1 MSITATA
8 DWLTP
13 EMLWQLGRVSDPQLS
28 PDGSQVLYNIR
39 TYDVP
44 KNKGNSDIWLY
55 DFKTK
60 TTYPIA
66 KDSSNESMA
75 RWSADGKTIYYLN
88 DQGSSQVYS
97 MNANGSDKKQITH
110 VDGDINC
117 YGISANGSMI
127 WMGMDVHVDNLLG
140 KDKYSDLPKSSAKI
154 YDDLMMRHW
163 DSWADGTY
171 SHIFVAPLKNGE
183 VKDKPLDI
191 LYGMRFDSPLKP
203 DGDEAEIAWSDDGKT
218 LAYTCKKLSGRE
230 YALSTNSDIYL
241 FDVASGKTSNIS
253 EGLNGYD
260 KAPAFSPDGKTI
272 AWVSWAEPANEAAQ
286 QRLYIYDVATKSRKD
301 VSSNFDYNVDH
312 PKFNGSSSRIY
323 FISDIAATDQI
334 FYYDLMEKSGNPIHQ
349 LTTDTADYTGVSV
362 VTLPNGSD
370 QIVASLMSI
379 SLPTELF
386 SVDAQKGKSTQ
397 ITFTNRDLLATVTL
411 GRVEKRMI
419 KSSDNKEILTWVIYP
434 PNFNPNNKYPTLL
447 YCQGGPQS
455 TVSQFFSYR
464 WNFQLMAANQ
474 YIIVAPNRRGLP
486 GFGQAWCDQ
495 ISGDWGGQAMT
506 DLLSAIDS
514 VAKEPFVNKDK
525 MGAVGAS
532 FGGYSVYWLESHHQ
546 HRFKAFI
553 AHCGVFNLES
563 MVATEEL
570 FFHNHEFDGGY
581 WRKPE
586 PASYTKFS
594 PHRFVGDWD
603 TPILIIANER
613 DYRVPY
619 TQGLEAYSAARQ
631 RNIAARFVSFP
642 DEGHWVLKPQNSITW
657 QREFFGW
664 LDKYLKY

>member
-1 MSITATA
+1 MSRKLLTLALAFMSITATA

-260 KAPAFSPDGKTI
+260 KAPAFSPDGKQSHGFPGLNLQMKQHNN
-272 AWVSWAEPANEAAQ
+272 VSTFMMLPQKAERMFHQISITMSIIRN
-286 QRLYIYDVATKSRKD
+286 LMVH
-301 VSSNFDYNVDH
+301 H
-312 PKFNGSSSRIY
+312 PE
-323 FISDIAATDQI
+323 FISFLISRRQI
-334 FYYDLMEKSGNPIHQ
+334 RF
-349 LTTDTADYTGVSV
+349 
-362 VTLPNGSD
+362 
-370 QIVASLMSI
+370 SI
-379 SLPTELF
+379 
-386 SVDAQKGKSTQ
+386 
-397 ITFTNRDLLATVTL
+397 
-411 GRVEKRMI
+411 
-419 KSSDNKEILTWVIYP
+419 
-434 PNFNPNNKYPTLL
+434 
-447 YCQGGPQS
+447 
-455 TVSQFFSYR
+455 
-464 WNFQLMAANQ
+464 
-474 YIIVAPNRRGLP
+474 
-486 GFGQAWCDQ
+486 
-495 ISGDWGGQAMT
+495 MT
-506 DLLSAIDS
+506 
-514 VAKEPFVNKDK
+514 
-525 MGAVGAS
+525 
-532 FGGYSVYWLESHHQ
+532 
-546 HRFKAFI
+546 
-553 AHCGVFNLES
+553 
-563 MVATEEL
+563 
-570 FFHNHEFDGGY
+570 
-581 WRKPE
+581 
-586 PASYTKFS
+586 
-594 PHRFVGDWD
+594 
-603 TPILIIANER
+603 
-613 DYRVPY
+613 
-619 TQGLEAYSAARQ
+619 
-631 RNIAARFVSFP
+631 
-642 DEGHWVLKPQNSITW
+642 
-657 QREFFGW
+657 
-664 LDKYLKY
+664 